1 MKFIRKIKVPKSN
14 MFQKRVK
21 LTQKLSFGFSLIVI
35 LLIIFLVVLK
45 KFITSIGILIII
57 YLPSESADLICS
69 RQKSSSQPYHSIN
82 EL

>member
-14 MFQKRVK
+14 MFQRRVK

-45 KFITSIGILIII
+45 KSNDSVIKEFKKTTEQVNKI
-57 YLPSESADLICS
+57 
-69 RQKSSSQPYHSIN
+69 
-82 EL
+82 